1 MTTLNIPKFGE
12 LLAPHLSRIPDA
24 ARPGALARLERS
36 AAERYR
42 GWAEALRS
50 TPKAYCCVLSAAL
63 RCVLGAAPLQLQG
76 AVGQHRLSLR

>member
-42 GWAEALRS
+42 GWAEALPEHAES
-50 TPKAYCCVLSAAL
+50 GDFLDALLSKQAA
-63 RCVLGAAPLQLQG
+63 
-76 AVGQHRLSLR
+76 